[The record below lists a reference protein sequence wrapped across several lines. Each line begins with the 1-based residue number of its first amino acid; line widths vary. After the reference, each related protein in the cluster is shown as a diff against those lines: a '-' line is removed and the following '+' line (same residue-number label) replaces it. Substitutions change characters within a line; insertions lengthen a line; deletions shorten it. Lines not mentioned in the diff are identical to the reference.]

1 MRLNVLIRCGQSQC
15 GSLTHL
21 RLVCPAGAL
30 GLQLRVFI
38 GAKREC
44 GVLKRVLGAAVR
56 AAAARLGTARIH
68 AALAARILAAALRR
82 VAHES
87 AAWFAAVHFVRM
99 VYVC

>member
-1 MRLNVLIRCGQSQC
+1 MRLMWSSAVA
-15 GSLTHL
+15 SLAHSLET
-21 RLVCPAGAL
+21 RMSRRSTW
-30 GLQLRVFI
+30 LQLRVFI

-68 AALAARILAAALRR
+68 AALAARISAAALRR

>member
-1 MRLNVLIRCGQSQC
+1 MCSSAVASVAH
-15 GSLTHL
+15 SLET
-21 RLVCPAGAL
+21 RTSRRSTW
-30 GLQLRVFI
+30 LQLRVFI

-56 AAAARLGTARIH
+56 AAAARLGTSRIH
-68 AALAARILAAALRR
+68 AALAARISAAALRR